1 MLTRLNAL
9 RRRAIGLQVL
19 GFILV
24 GEVIWLDE
32 AVDLPLHLFHAPP
45 SPFRPEEA
53 AFELLLLAIVGTA
66 SVLLT
71 NWLLRR
77 LAAAESFIAFCP
89 SCQRIQR
96 RGEWT
101 SISDF
106 FQEQEAG
113 ALQHGVCPACSGS
126 SQRDSP

>member
-1 MLTRLNAL
+1 MLNRLNAL
-9 RRRAIGLQVL
+9 RRRAIVLQVL
-19 GFILV
+19 GFLLV

-32 AVDLPLHLFHAPP
+32 AIDLPLHLFHAPP

-71 NWLLRR
+71 NTLLRR
-77 LAAAESFIAFCP
+77 LAHAESFISFCP
-89 SCQRIQR
+89 SCQRIER

-101 SISDF
+101 SITDF
-106 FQEQEAG
+106 FQEQQADE
-113 ALQHGVCPACSGS
+113 LKHGVCPACAGTSE
-126 SQRDSP
+126 RTP

>member
-1 MLTRLNAL
+1 MLNRLNAL

-19 GFILV
+19 GFLLV

-32 AVDLPLHLFHAPP
+32 AIDLPLHLFHAPP

-53 AFELLLLAIVGTA
+53 VFELLLLAIVGTA

-71 NWLLRR
+71 NTLLRR
-77 LAAAESFIAFCP
+77 LAHAESFISFCP
-89 SCQRIQR
+89 SCQRIER

-101 SISDF
+101 SITDF
-106 FQEQEAG
+106 FQEQQADE
-113 ALQHGVCPACSGS
+113 LTHSVCPACAGTSERS
-126 SQRDSP
+126 V

>member
-19 GFILV
+19 GFVLV

-32 AVDLPLHLFHAPP
+32 AIDLPLHLFHAAP

-53 AFELLLLAIVGTA
+53 GFELLLLAVVGTA

-71 NWLLRR
+71 NALLRR
-77 LAAAESFIAFCP
+77 VAQAESFISFCP

-96 RGEWT
+96 GGEWT

-113 ALQHGVCPACSGS
+113 DLKHGVCPACAGP
-126 SQRDSP
+126 SQRAT